1 MGLEQFA
8 DLLFEFVDLCVFVL
22 LLSDT
27 LGQLLVLLD
36 HALFNTGDGLAQLL
50 ELHLLGLT
58 ELRDLLGF
66 GLTGFSCHLLSKEM
80 LRCRLFF
87 AVFNKTAGVLF
98 GRGLDRLE

>member
-22 LLSDT
+22 LFSDT

-50 ELHLLGLT
+50 ELHLLGLAQ
-58 ELRDLLGF
+58 LRDLLGF
-66 GLTGFSCHLLSKEM
+66 GLAGFS
-80 LRCRLFF
+80 
-87 AVFNKTAGVLF
+87 
-98 GRGLDRLE
+98 